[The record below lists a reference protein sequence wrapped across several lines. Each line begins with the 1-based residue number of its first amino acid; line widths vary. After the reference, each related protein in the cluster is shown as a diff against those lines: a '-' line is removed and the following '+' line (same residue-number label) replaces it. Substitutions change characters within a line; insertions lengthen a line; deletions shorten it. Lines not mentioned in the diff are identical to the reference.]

1 MYSPDV
7 AVGLGSLVYALSKV
21 DGQLQP
27 EEISVVRRLLAGSPY
42 SDLAIGALFLQ
53 ENVGETSEKAYA
65 FGLRR
70 MAYDRVKLDEQTEK
84 WVANILWQVA
94 TAYEGVSGAERAF
107 IQQFQSDL
115 QRVQVRYDTLTRQGP
130 D

>member
-27 EEISVVRRLLAGSPY
+27 EEINVMRRLLAGSPY
-42 SDLAIGALFLQ
+42 SDLAISALFLQ

-70 MAYDRVKLDEQTEK
+70 MAHDRVKLDVQTEK
-84 WVANILWQVA
+84 WFVNILWRVA
-94 TAYEGVSGAERAF
+94 MAYEGVSGEERAF
-107 IQQFQSDL
+107 IRRFRSDL
-115 QRVQVRYDTLTRQGP
+115 QRVQARCDTLIRQRP